1 MTEQAVIIEWDIEP
15 PLDFIFEAEDQLSQ
29 AISSGELGEV
39 DGNEV
44 GNGTATIYLYGPSC
58 ESIWKAIEP
67 IARQLSPRPARALI
81 RPGGPEAEPRRVS
94 FS

>member
-1 MTEQAVIIEWDIEP
+1 MIEWDIEP
-15 PLDFIFEAEDQLSQ
+15 PLDFIFEAEGELSQ
-29 AISSGELGEV
+29 AISFGELGEV

-81 RPGGPEAEPRRVS
+81 RPGGPEADPRQIT
-94 FS
+94 FA